1 MKKKKQSLADV
12 SFKIDKKAFGEHE
25 FIFCECG
32 RKVKKSLVDFQIP
45 DSPMKVKLGIFR
57 CKKCGEEQLDFP
69 NAKLLDKA
77 LEMNRLLSEKSYS
90 MDRNLS
96 FDGDNFILRVPNT
109 FTKGLGKKASANL
122 KPISND
128 SFLVELRKSI

>member
-1 MKKKKQSLADV
+1 MEKKLEDLEKID
-12 SFKIDKKAFGEHE
+12 FKIDKRAFGEHD
-25 FIFCECG
+25 FIYCCG
-32 RKVKKSLVDFQIP
+32 KRVKKELVDFQIP
-45 DSPMKVKLGIFR
+45 NSLMKVKLGVFR

-77 LEMNRLLSEKSYS
+77 LEMNRLLSEQSYS

-96 FDGDNFILRVPNT
+96 FDGDNFILRVPSA
-109 FTKGLGKKASANL
+109 FTKGFRKKASANL

-128 SFLVELRKSI
+128 SFLVKIRK